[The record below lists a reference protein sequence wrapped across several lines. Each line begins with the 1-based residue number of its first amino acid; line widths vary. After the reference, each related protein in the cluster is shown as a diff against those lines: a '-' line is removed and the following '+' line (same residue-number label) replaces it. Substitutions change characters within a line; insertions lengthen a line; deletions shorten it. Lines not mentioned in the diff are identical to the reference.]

1 MLLTYVY
8 IIFIYLYTQNKCVYY
23 AYMYVLESPPSNCL
37 FFLKI
42 YLFTFRERG
51 REGEREGEK
60 QQCARD
66 TLMGCLLHAPTGDL
80 AHNLGTCP
88 DLESNCRPLGSQAGA
103 QPTEPHQPGLQLSF
117 AYRDIFYS
125 SKIETLS

>member
-1 MLLTYVY
+1 MCVLCIYVC
-8 IIFIYLYTQNKCVYY
+8 FGKSSLQ
-23 AYMYVLESPPSNCL
+23 LSF